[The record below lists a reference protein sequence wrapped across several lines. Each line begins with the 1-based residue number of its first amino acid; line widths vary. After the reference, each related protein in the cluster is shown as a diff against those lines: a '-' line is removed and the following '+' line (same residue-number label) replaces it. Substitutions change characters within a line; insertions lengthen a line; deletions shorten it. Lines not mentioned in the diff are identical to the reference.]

1 MSAAVKKKKKFVSL
15 KKTAAYSSYKKQGRT
30 QKSGRQA
37 AERQAAKQVI
47 SRTAAK
53 PKAVTQSVKTRS
65 AQAVQEQKARV
76 KKVKNNTGRIHLS
89 QDIGIDMGTS
99 NIKVFVKDRGVVFNE
114 PAVVA
119 LDKEN
124 SEVVA
129 VGNAARNMLKINPDK
144 IEAVRPVSGGVIA
157 DYDVAE
163 KTLQYFIEQAC
174 GRNWIIKPRIMVCLP
189 ADATGVEEKA
199 IRMSALQSGARQSFL
214 IDRAIAAGIGVGV
227 DIHGASGN
235 LIIDIG
241 GGTTDIAVI
250 ALDGTVCGRTLRI
263 GGETF
268 NDSII
273 KNILHDHSILIGESC
288 AEAIKC
294 AIGTA
299 IITEDNKKNS
309 VKVTG
314 TNTKTGKPR
323 TITYT
328 AKECNNALME
338 QLSVIVDAVNE
349 VMEEISPELA
359 SDIIAKG
366 LILTGGSSRLNN
378 IAMLLRRKT
387 QLHVSL
393 AENPEC
399 SVGLGIG
406 KALEMLGRISSTAYY
421 ARRSL

>member
-1 MSAAVKKKKKFVSL
+1 MSAAVRKKKKFVSL
-15 KKTAAYSSYKKQGRT
+15 KKTAAYSNYKKREKA
-30 QKSGRQA
+30 QKSGKQTTNGQA
-37 AERQAAKQVI
+37 S
-47 SRTAAK
+47 SRTAAH
-53 PKAVTQSVKTRS
+53 S
-65 AQAVQEQKARV
+65 QADATKRANAAREQKRRV
-76 KKVKNNTGRIHLS
+76 KKAKAQSGRIHLS
-89 QDIGIDMGTS
+89 QDIGIDLGTS
-99 NIKVFVKDRGVVFNE
+99 NIKVFVKDRGIVFNE

-119 LDKEN
+119 LDKK
-124 SEVVA
+124 SGEVVA
-129 VGNAARNMLKINPDK
+129 VGNAARNMLKINADK
-144 IEAVRPVSGGVIA
+144 IEAIRPISGGVIA

-163 KTLQYFIEQAC
+163 KTMQYFIEQAC

-199 IRMSALQSGARQSFL
+199 IRLSALQSGARQAFL

-250 ALDGTVCGRTLRI
+250 ALDGTVSGRTLRI

-268 NDSII
+268 NQAII
-273 KNILHDHSILIGESC
+273 KNILRDHQILIGESC

-294 AIGTA
+294 TIGTA
-299 IITEDNKKNS
+299 IITENNKKNS

-314 TNTKTGKPR
+314 ADTKTGKQR

-338 QLSVIVDAVNE
+338 HLSVIVNTVNE
-349 VMEEISPELA
+349 ILEEISPELLA
-359 SDIIAKG
+359 DIIAKG

-406 KALEMLGRISSTAYY
+406 KALEMLGRISSTGYY
-421 ARRSL
+421 ARGSS

>member
-1 MSAAVKKKKKFVSL
+1 MSAAVRKKRKIVSL
-15 KKTAAYSSYKKQGRT
+15 KKTTAYSNYKKREKA
-30 QKSGRQA
+30 QKSGKKTNDGQTS
-37 AERQAAKQVI
+37 
-47 SRTAAK
+47 SRTAAHSRAAA
-53 PKAVTQSVKTRS
+53 PKEKTGH
-65 AQAVQEQKARV
+65 AHTAKEQKRRV
-76 KKVKNNTGRIHLS
+76 KQTKSQSGRIHLS
-89 QDIGIDMGTS
+89 QDIGIDLGTS
-99 NIKVFVKDRGVVFNE
+99 NIKVFVKDRGIVFNE

-119 LDKEN
+119 LDKE
-124 SEVVA
+124 SGEVVA
-129 VGNAARNMLKINPDK
+129 VGNAARNMLKINADK
-144 IEAVRPVSGGVIA
+144 IEAIRPISGGVIA

-163 KTLQYFIEQAC
+163 KTMQYFIEQAC

-199 IRMSALQSGARQSFL
+199 IRLSALQSGARQAFL

-263 GGETF
+263 GGENF
-268 NDSII
+268 NQSIV
-273 KNILHDHSILIGESC
+273 KNILRDHQILIGESC

-299 IITEDNKKNS
+299 IITENNKKNS

-314 TNTKTGKPR
+314 ADTKTGKQR

-338 QLSVIVDAVNE
+338 HLSVIVNTVNE
-349 VMEEISPELA
+349 VLEEISPELLA
-359 SDIIAKG
+359 DIIAKG

-393 AENPEC
+393 AEDPEC

-406 KALEMLGRISSTAYY
+406 KALEMLGRISSTGYY
-421 ARRSL
+421 ARGSS

>member
-1 MSAAVKKKKKFVSL
+1 MSAAVRKKQKIVSL
-15 KKTAAYSSYKKQGRT
+15 KKTAAYSNYKKQGKAK
-30 QKSGRQA
+30 KSERQTVARQA
-37 AERQAAKQVI
+37 V

-53 PKAVTQSVKTRS
+53 PRELTRHVKAKGTQTM
-65 AQAVQEQKARV
+65 QEQKARM

-89 QDIGIDMGTS
+89 QDIGIDLGTS
-99 NIKVFVKDRGVVFNE
+99 NIKVFVKGRGVVFNE

-124 SEVVA
+124 NEVVA
-129 VGNAARNMLKINPDK
+129 VGNAARNMLKISPDK
-144 IEAVRPVSGGVIA
+144 IEAVRPISGGVIA

-174 GRNWIIKPRIMVCLP
+174 GRNWIIKPRIMICLP
-189 ADATGVEEKA
+189 ADATSVEEKA
-199 IRMSALQSGARQSFL
+199 IRLSALQSGARQAFL

-241 GGTTDIAVI
+241 GGATDIAVI

-268 NDSII
+268 NNSII
-273 KNILHDHSILIGESC
+273 KNILHDHQILIGESC

-299 IITEDNKKNS
+299 IITENNKKNS

-314 TNTKTGKPR
+314 TDTKTGQQR

-338 QLSVIVDAVNE
+338 QLTVIVDAVNE
-349 VMEEISPELA
+349 VLEEISPELA
-359 SDIIAKG
+359 ADIIAKG

-399 SVGLGIG
+399 SVGIGIG
-406 KALEMLGRISSTAYY
+406 KALEMLGRISSTGYY
-421 ARRSL
+421 ARGSL